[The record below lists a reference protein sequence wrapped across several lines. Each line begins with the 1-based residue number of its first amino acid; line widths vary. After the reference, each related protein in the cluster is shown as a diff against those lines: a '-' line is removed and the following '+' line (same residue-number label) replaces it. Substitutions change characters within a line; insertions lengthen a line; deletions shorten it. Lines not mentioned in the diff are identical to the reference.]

1 MPDGLEDTKR
11 FLIPVES
18 TTVSVNDEEPET
30 LTVTDVEAV
39 WLVLSVTLTVY
50 AVVVA
55 GFATG
60 LARVGSL
67 NEAVGL
73 HAKLYGGA
81 PPVAGIELRSVP
93 GINRCWNCSRG
104 NRQRGNNGHKQFPVT
119 QTLIR
124 VTTRGLK
131 T

>member
-81 PPVAGIELRSVP
+81 PPVTLALSCEVFPALTVVGIAVAETVS
-93 GINRCWNCSRG
+93 GATT
-104 NRQRGNNGHKQFPVT
+104 VT
-119 QTLIR
+119 NSSP
-124 VTTRGLK
+124 
-131 T
+131 